1 MLEIRYTFTLALYC
15 IVLPFLQHMTINIPR
30 RLLHNLSKINHHHVK
45 MPAFTLYGSPGSSN
59 TNRIRLVLAE
69 GGFTDYDLVLL
80 NLPKGEQRV
89 RLFSRSLF
97 VSLSHTD

>member
-1 MLEIRYTFTLALYC
+1 
-15 IVLPFLQHMTINIPR
+15 MTVVRR
-30 RLLHNLSKINHHHVK
+30 RLIHTLSNTHRHHIK

-69 GGFTDYDLVLL
+69 GGITDYDLVLL

-89 RLFSRSLF
+89 CLPSLTPF
-97 VSLSHTD
+97 LIFLL